1 MVEPR
6 AGDQGPTGG
15 GAAAR
20 DRPCGDDRGRGGPGV
35 RGDLRDLLADLAT
48 YLEQQQRAGGRFFFE
63 DGRAEG
69 AADGAAVEAAP
80 AEAAAASESE
90 IASSSSSSSPSS
102 PSISTAAVDSAG
114 GPAPP
119 PRPEPSPPKRP
130 EKPRSPEKAAR
141 EEAFQR
147 ECAAF
152 VRDALTLIARSRGVG
167 SASQAPAQSGLF
179 EAGAPAGPVAPG
191 AEAVDEAVP
200 ADPAAELA
208 ALGDEV
214 RACTACGLHA
224 GRLNAVPGA
233 GHPRATLML
242 VGEAPGQAED
252 EQGLPFVGRSG
263 RLLTDI
269 LRAIGFAREDV
280 FIGNVL
286 KCRPPQNRDPERDEV
301 TACEPYLRRQIRII
315 QPRIILCLGRVAAH
329 TLLGTTASLRDLR
342 SSVHFFAGVP
352 VMATYHP
359 AALLRNPSSKRDA
372 WDDVRKV
379 RALHDAL
386 ASGD

>member
-1 MVEPR
+1 MK
-6 AGDQGPTGG
+6 D
-15 GAAAR
+15 
-20 DRPCGDDRGRGGPGV
+20 
-35 RGDLRDLLADLAT
+35 DLRDLLADLAT

-63 DGRAEG
+63 EGLVEG
-69 AADGAAVEAAP
+69 AATDGAAVEAAP
-80 AEAAAASESE
+80 AQVVAASAPEVPSPPPS
-90 IASSSSSSSPSS
+90 ASS
-102 PSISTAAVDSAG
+102 AALDSAG
-114 GPAPP
+114 RPITP
-119 PRPEPSPPKRP
+119 PRPEPSLPTRP
-130 EKPRSPEKAAR
+130 ENAPSPEKVAR

-152 VRDALTLIARSRGVG
+152 VRDALTLIARSRG
-167 SASQAPAQSGLF
+167 SASAPQAPAQSGLF
-179 EAGAPAGPVAPG
+179 EGGTPTGSVSPASDAAEEAAATDPG
-191 AEAVDEAVP
+191 AA
-200 ADPAAELA
+200 LA
-208 ALGDEV
+208 ALGDEI
-214 RACTACGLHA
+214 RACTTCGLHA

-252 EQGLPFVGRSG
+252 EKGLPFVGPSG
-263 RLLTDI
+263 RLLSDI

-286 KCRPPQNRDPERDEV
+286 KCRPPRNRDPEREEV
-301 TACEPYLRRQIRII
+301 TACEPFLRRQIRII

-359 AALLRNPSSKRDA
+359 AALLRNQASKRDA

-386 ASGD
+386 ASSA